1 MKHYGWV
8 QNTQVGPQAP
18 DLGGPPLRAPP
29 YSQHS
34 CRAQAGPRGRT
45 DKRAARPPHSQAL
58 ERRMSRWVPPLVTR
72 YRPRKTGLLA
82 QPHHSDGLTGHGSAK
97 VRRQEDKRSRGWLS
111 DPAGQSLAF
120 TQGLQNS
127 WAPGAGGP
135 GHTCAGWP
143 LPLPQTAG
151 AGAWRGHYAQGG
163 RTGRGRS
170 PHTLPFLPVFS
181 TKDLLPFEWG

>member
-8 QNTQVGPQAP
+8 QNTQVGPQATA
-18 DLGGPPLRAPP
+18 LGGPPQRAPP

-45 DKRAARPPHSQAL
+45 DKRAARPPHSRAL

-72 YRPRKTGLLA
+72 YRPRKTGFLT
-82 QPHHSDGLTGHGSAK
+82 QPHHSDELTGHGSAK
-97 VRRQEDKRSRGWLS
+97 VRRQEENRSCGWLS

-127 WAPGAGGP
+127 RAPGAGGP
-135 GHTCAGWP
+135 GCTCAGWP

-151 AGAWRGHYAQGG
+151 AGAWCGYYAQGG